1 MYAHIHLR
9 EQWSVS
15 VLALHSYAVPSDL
28 ALYVAAAG
36 CPEKGDLLMKCKEGF
51 GGPLCAVCHEGY
63 FKSIRDC
70 KRCESPRV
78 GTLAVVAFV
87 LGLIVLVTLLLFLS
101 WRYPHY
107 INNAAAFSRKCH
119 T

>member
-1 MYAHIHLR
+1 M
-9 EQWSVS
+9 VS
-15 VLALHSYAVPSDL
+15 QRSCATFLCAVPSDL
-28 ALYVAAAG
+28 ALYVAVAG
-36 CPEKGDLLMKCKEGF
+36 CPEKGDSIMECKEGF

-107 INNAAAFSRKCH
+107 IDNAAVFSRKSH